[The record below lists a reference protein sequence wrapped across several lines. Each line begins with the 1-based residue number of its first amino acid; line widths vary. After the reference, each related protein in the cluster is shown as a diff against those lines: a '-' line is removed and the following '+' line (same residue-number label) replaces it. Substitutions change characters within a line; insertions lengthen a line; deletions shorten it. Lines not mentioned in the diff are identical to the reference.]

1 MKILL
6 SVHKIWWIDLNGCDY
21 GMPLALTKRVTSI
34 ILIINIQEIIKIIWT
49 FSCDDFWIFWF
60 FQLVWRLYREH
71 WLWIL
76 LHGDWK
82 VCRQWIMCH
91 CSYKPD
97 RWCGSRSVW
106 LWPLDP
112 WDSVGPWL
120 LPHGLLLDG
129 AAWPGH
135 VLDVLCTWYDIL
147 IACLFLHVTFHF
159 KVFFS
164 ELNSLHVPVTLQ
176 PIPIFCFIFVVILSG

>member
-1 MKILL
+1 M
-6 SVHKIWWIDLNGCDY
+6 
-21 GMPLALTKRVTSI
+21 
-34 ILIINIQEIIKIIWT
+34 
-49 FSCDDFWIFWF
+49 
-60 FQLVWRLYREH
+60 WRLYREL

-147 IACLFLHVTFHF
+147 ICTYCLFLHVTFHF
-159 KVFFS
+159 KAFFS

-176 PIPIFCFIFVVILSG
+176 PIPIFCFIFVVILLGWQNQFNFHLKNPLTFC